1 MPANK
6 PNKPFTN
13 YKNILEVDYKN
24 PTQIRLFMY
33 DVEDGHYSDDFFSIN
48 NINPNRPQD
57 LIIFINVLDRADRLQ
72 SRFATSEIR
81 IKTPGSKVDT
91 ILPAPDVRYNAT
103 CIVRDYD
110 GKKLVK
116 ETVEGA
122 DGYPIRHY
130 QIEDIKPGVYMAKM
144 KSIITNLNGRPTP
157 TEVTSFS
164 VKPGAELGKGEI
176 KYYHKGRFNPMA
188 DVNPTFSFHL
198 KQQIRQAIAFDTSKH
213 QIREFISIQL
223 VELQKEERDGNGN
236 IIKPLIPPIRQENI
250 VVNYNFETGELEL
263 APETYKLIAD
273 SASQAGASPQY
284 NMRSAA
290 MLEIEAYLA
299 GMGDNAG
306 ADDVAKKAA
315 ELVREL
321 ARTGNTSKTFNEK
334 GEEISNKK

>member
-1 MPANK
+1 MPPNKSNK
-6 PNKPFTN
+6 PLTN

-24 PTQIRLFMY
+24 PTQARLFMY

-103 CIVRDYD
+103 CIVRDSE
-110 GKKLVK
+110 GKKIIKQRVTC
-116 ETVEGA
+116 EQ
-122 DGYPIRHY
+122 DGYELRHY
-130 QIEDIKPGVYMAKM
+130 QTENIKPGVYMAKM

-213 QIREFISIQL
+213 QIREFISLQL

-273 SASQAGASPQY
+273 SASQAGASP
-284 NMRSAA
+284 MRSAA
-290 MLEIEAYLA
+290 MLEIEAYLN
-299 GMGDNAG
+299 GMGENAG
-306 ADDVAKKAA
+306 TDDVAKKLRDYAK
-315 ELVREL
+315 EL